1 MLVRMSSLTVAVV
14 VVGFAAVL
22 RPSSASA
29 FVPPCTFTGAR
40 APSCL
45 FSVSDAL
52 PEISS
57 MKAGDM
63 KRELESYGVSTITFL
78 EKSEYVAAL
87 EEARAAGMTSV
98 NTNKSKKKKK
108 KRSPSSSTESSATNQ
123 SRGELISAELEKLKT
138 MKATE
143 MKKEL
148 EERGISTKSFFEK
161 SEFMMALAD
170 ARVDGVTKVAG
181 GGGGKSSGGEGYAE
195 YKADDVEVIT
205 NDSAGP
211 RKRSQ
216 QEEGQG
222 QQVGN
227 PFGGGGM
234 PGGMGG
240 MGGIADMLKNMG
252 MDGAGG
258 GGGTSGANPFGGKG
272 GSTPFGGAN
281 PFSGGMGGG
290 MGDAFGKAQEMMK
303 NPKLMELVSKAQ
315 SNPKIMAAMTE
326 CMSNPAAMSKYINDP
341 EVGPFMKEFQQY
353 M

>member
-1 MLVRMSSLTVAVV
+1 
-14 VVGFAAVL
+14 
-22 RPSSASA
+22 
-29 FVPPCTFTGAR
+29 
-40 APSCL
+40 
-45 FSVSDAL
+45 
-52 PEISS
+52 
-57 MKAGDM
+57 M

-258 GGGTSGANPFGGKG
+258 GGDFWSKPIRRQGWFHTIRRCQPFFRRDGWWNGRRVWQGSRDDEKPQVNGTG
-272 GSTPFGGAN
+272 
-281 PFSGGMGGG
+281 
-290 MGDAFGKAQEMMK
+290 E
-303 NPKLMELVSKAQ
+303 Q
-315 SNPKIMAAMTE
+315 SPVESQDNG
-326 CMSNPAAMSKYINDP
+326 CND
-341 EVGPFMKEFQQY
+341 
-353 M
+353 